1 MMTHKFDK
9 KGYKQT
15 TQNLLDTNKTDY
27 PFKNN
32 TIHTPWFLNSHVVNL
47 KRAMSLLNIRK

>member
-15 TQNLLDTNKTDY
+15 TQTLLDTNKTDY

-32 TIHTPWFLNSHVVNL
+32 TIHTPWFLNSRVVDL